1 MSNQR
6 FASDLRKFAD
16 RCGKS
21 LDDTCRSVAIK
32 WFSSTVM
39 STPFDTGILRG
50 NWQVTRGTP
59 AAGVTALADRSG
71 QVTLAAIKQIVGGT
85 GHVNYMVNNLPYATT
100 AEYGG
105 WNGPTE
111 KVTADGYSRTSERG
125 MVRINFIR
133 IKSIIEQTAREYQ
146 V

>member
-6 FASDLRKFAD
+6 FASDLRKFAE

-21 LDDTCRSVAIK
+21 LDDTCRAVAIK

-39 STPFDTGILRG
+39 STPVDTGRLRG
-50 NWQVTRGTP
+50 NWKMTLGAP
-59 AAGVTALADRSG
+59 AAGVTDVTDKSG
-71 QVTLAAIKQIVGGT
+71 QMVVSTIAQQVGGV
-85 GHVNYMVNNLPYATT
+85 GKVNYLVNNLPYAESI
-100 AEYGG
+100 EYGHSKQA
-105 WNGPTE
+105 TQ
-111 KVTADGYSRTSERG
+111 G

>member
-6 FASDLRKFAD
+6 FASDLRKFAE
-16 RCGKS
+16 RAGKS
-21 LDDTCRSVAIK
+21 LDDTCRAVAIK

-39 STPFDTGILRG
+39 STPVDTGRLRG
-50 NWQVTRGTP
+50 NWQMTLGAP
-59 AAGVTALADRSG
+59 AAGVTDVTDKSG
-71 QVTLAAIKQIVGGT
+71 KITVAAITQQVGGV
-85 GHVNYMVNNLPYATT
+85 GKVNYLVNNLPYAST

-111 KVTADGYSRTSERG
+111 KVTGSGFSTQAPEG

>member
-6 FASDLRKFAD
+6 FASDLRKFAE
-16 RCGKS
+16 RAGKS
-21 LDDTCRSVAIK
+21 LDDTCRAVAIK

-39 STPFDTGILRG
+39 STPVDTGRLRG
-50 NWQVTRGTP
+50 NWQMTLGAP
-59 AAGVTALADRSG
+59 AAGVTDVADKSG
-71 QVTLAAIKQIVGGT
+71 QMVVSTIAQQVGGV
-85 GHVNYMVNNLPYATT
+85 GKVNYLVNNLPYAESI
-100 AEYGG
+100 EYGHSKQA
-105 WNGPTE
+105 PQ
-111 KVTADGYSRTSERG
+111 G